1 MEKDY
6 NKKILD
12 IYKKVRELC
21 AKTNDKMLEFVTNA
35 SELVLMSENL
45 YQIERTIKLN
55 KIAIKAYILDSNCC
69 TSLANN
75 NISNYSINELKDY
88 FKKYEQEKGEIC
100 DIYLFAINIYELLEE
115 IETLVDERI
124 NLEIN
129 EMSSLIKIVNDVKN
143 ASKDDLENLYLQIK
157 NQLINNFLNSKLI
170 NNETYNNCM
179 YMINDIFNFYI
190 SGYPNISDE
199 FLES

>member
-12 IYKKVRELC
+12 IYKKVRELF
-21 AKTNDKMLEFVTNA
+21 AKTNDKMIEFVTNA
-35 SELVLMSENL
+35 SEFVLMSENL

-55 KIAIKAYILDSNCC
+55 KIAIKAYILDSNCFK
-69 TSLANN
+69 SLSNN
-75 NISNYSINELKDY
+75 NISNYSINELKQY

-129 EMSSLIKIVNDVKN
+129 EMSSLIKIVDDVKN
-143 ASKDDLENLYLQIK
+143 VTKEDLENLYLQIK
-157 NQLINNFLNSKLI
+157 NQLINNFFNAKLI

-179 YMINDIFNFYI
+179 FIINDIFNFYI
-190 SGYPNISDE
+190 SGYPNIPDE
-199 FLES
+199 FFEN